1 MKLKLSEIK
10 KAKNYSRTYGVG
22 DVTELAES
30 LEENGQLMPVLV
42 SPDHTLVAG
51 YRRLAAAEKLG
62 WTEIWAEVTDRDPKV
77 VNLVENMSRKDLTL
91 WEEIQAIRDAF
102 GDEPAYATVAK
113 ALSKHRDWVR
123 PRVDVWKLEKEFI
136 QEIQLNKV
144 DIGRLRAKLYKRKTP
159 APDSRYT
166 DLPTPTQIREVISR
180 LVEAG
185 RNDEARALSF
195 AIGTVDRDQLL
206 D

>member
-1 MKLKLSEIK
+1 MKLKLTEVK
-10 KAKNYSRTYGVG
+10 KAKNYSRTFGVG

-30 LEENGQLMPVLV
+30 LAENGQLMPILV
-42 SPDHTLVAG
+42 TSDHVLVAG

-62 WTEIWAEVTDRDPKV
+62 WEEIWAEVTEVDPKV
-77 VNLVENMSRKDLTL
+77 ANLVENMSRKDLSL
-91 WEEIQAIRDAF
+91 WEEIQGIRDAF
-102 GDEPAYATVAK
+102 GDDPSYTTVAK
-113 ALSKHRDWVR
+113 SLSKHRDWVR
-123 PRVDVWKLEKEFI
+123 PRVDVWKLDKKFI

-144 DIGRLRAKLYKRKTP
+144 DIGRLRAKLYNRKTP
-159 APDSRYT
+159 APDSRYS

-185 RNDEARALSF
+185 RTDEAKALSF
-195 AIGTVDRDQLL
+195 AIGTVKREQLL